1 MLNADHAAADGADH
15 GGRGGGGRG
24 DGARSEWIK
33 AAGGRLEKKEAVA
46 AYHGEGWPPYSAA
59 CA

>member
-33 AAGGRLEKKEAVA
+33 AGGRLEKKEAVA
-46 AYHGEGWPPYSAA
+46 AYHGKGWPPCTA